1 MKKMTAI
8 ILTLAM
14 AVTLSA
20 CGKEEVPAR
29 NGGNSNSSASQSS
42 KVSDKAYV
50 LDDTD
55 GTYTGDW
62 ENGMPEGNGKF
73 TSISNDYFYN
83 GEWINGLPHGTGELY
98 YEKGNTQMYMNGS
111 FFNGNPHG
119 QGYMEKHIYSEE
131 GEDIIS
137 YKGDLSQNGM
147 DGTGVVRYEFNGAY
161 LMLEGEFVNNEP
173 YGRLTYN
180 EYDTSG
186 KLVDSGIYE
195 NGEFTS
201 DTDIM
206 INNTIYDFFG
216 YIADEEGVGDL
227 YDSIAPYFYDRDSY

>member
-20 CGKEEVPAR
+20 CGKEDAPAR
-29 NGGNSNSSASQSS
+29 NGGSSNSSASQSS

-50 LDDTD
+50 LDGVD

-73 TSISNDYFYN
+73 TSINNNYFYN
-83 GEWINGLPHGTGELY
+83 GEWVNGLPHGKGEVYHENGSEKAYYNGDCFNGHLQGTGYLEGY
-98 YEKGNTQMYMNGS
+98 SDGIAISYSGEFSQDEMNGA
-111 FFNGNPHG
+111 G
-119 QGYMEKHIYSEE
+119 I
-131 GEDIIS
+131 
-137 YKGDLSQNGM
+137 L
-147 DGTGVVRYEFNGAY
+147 RYDFGSTC
-161 LMLEGEFVNNEP
+161 LILEGEFVNGEP

-186 KLVDSGIYE
+186 KLIESGIYE

-201 DTDIM
+201 DTDIV
-206 INNTIYDFFG
+206 INNTIYDFLG
-216 YIADEEGVGDL
+216 YIADEEGIGDL
-227 YDSIAPYFYDRDSY
+227 YDSIAPYIYDRDSY

>member
-20 CGKEEVPAR
+20 CGKEEAPAR

-50 LDDTD
+50 LDGID
-55 GTYTGDW
+55 GTYTGNW

-73 TSISNDYFYN
+73 TSVNNNYFYN
-83 GEWINGLPHGTGELY
+83 GEWVNGLPHGKGEFYSETESEKLY
-98 YEKGNTQMYMNGS
+98 YNGD
-111 FFNGNPHG
+111 FFNGHF
-119 QGYMEKHIYSEE
+119 QGTGYLEE
-131 GEDIIS
+131 HFDGITGS
-137 YKGDLSQNGM
+137 YKGEFSQDEPNGSGIICYDLGS
-147 DGTGVVRYEFNGAY
+147 TS
-161 LMLEGEFVNNEP
+161 LILEGEFLNGSE

-186 KLVDSGIYE
+186 KLIDSGIYE
-195 NGEFTS
+195 NGELIS
-201 DTDIM
+201 DTDIK
-206 INNTIYDFFG
+206 INNAIYDFG
-216 YIADEEGVGDL
+216 EYLADKNGVGDL
-227 YDSIAPYFYDRDSY
+227 YDSIAPYIYDRDSY